1 VLAFTVA
8 GEALHSLM
16 SFALVV
22 LYLIAWY
29 VRVDEQF
36 PSLVQYPIM
45 FWLGVGGAV
54 TSLLNVLSG
63 KHPTLRAPQ
72 LYLMAGL
79 TAMISLSIAF
89 TGWLGGA
96 VYAFEDFSRTTIV
109 FFLIVLNVNSMR
121 RLRIVGATLVLLT
134 IFVAG
139 QGVAAYHWGFQ
150 EEKFI
155 LFPRGTTLEAGEPGP
170 VQELPSEDSEVTVPR
185 IRGLGFLNDPNDLA
199 QAILFGMPFLFLAW
213 RRGRWLLSLVLIVP
227 PFLFLVYSI
236 YLTHSRGAIVGLCV
250 LVLLALRWRIGQTAS
265 LALTS
270 LLALALIG
278 LNFSGNRG
286 FVDESAEARVD
297 AWSEGLQM
305 LKDNPVWG
313 VGYEEFTEYNRKTA
327 HNSFVLC
334 FAELGLAG
342 YFFWL
347 GLLVITLFELH
358 SLGKLTNEEPIDE
371 DLRRWGRAI
380 FLALCA
386 FLAAGMFLSRTYT
399 MTLYIIV
406 ALGTALADIARNS
419 ERPVF
424 ELSPMRWVTR
434 VGALELASILM
445 VYLFIRLAPV

>member
-1 VLAFTVA
+1 
-8 GEALHSLM
+8 M
-16 SFALVV
+16 SFILVV

-63 KHPTLRAPQ
+63 KRPTLRAPQ

-79 TAMISLSIAF
+79 TVMISLSIAF

-96 VYAFEDFSRTTIV
+96 VQAFGNFSTTAIV
-109 FFLIVLNVNSMR
+109 FFLLVLNVNSMS

-139 QGVAAYHWGFQ
+139 QGVVAYHWGFQ

-170 VQELPSEDSEVTVPR
+170 VQELPSEGTQVNVLR

-199 QAILFGMPFLFLAW
+199 QAILFAMPFLFLAW
-213 RRGRWLLSLVLIVP
+213 RRGRWLLSLVLIGP

-236 YLTHSRGAIVGLCV
+236 YLTHSRGAIVGFCV
-250 LVLLALRWRIGQTAS
+250 LVLLALRWRIGRTAS

-278 LNFSGNRG
+278 LNFAGNRG

-313 VGYEEFTEYNRKTA
+313 VGYKEFTEYNRKTA

-347 GLLVITLFELH
+347 GLLVITLLELH

-371 DLRRWGRAI
+371 DLRRWGRK
-380 FLALCA
+380 
-386 FLAAGMFLSRTYT
+386 
-399 MTLYIIV
+399 
-406 ALGTALADIARNS
+406 
-419 ERPVF
+419 
-424 ELSPMRWVTR
+424 
-434 VGALELASILM
+434 
-445 VYLFIRLAPV
+445 